1 MFSRGIKNG
10 KPGIFSEKDPINL
23 NILGIEEENLLLKVV
38 LKITLWKLLDRD
50 ERKMEWKRE
59 KNFAWKSEQLITE
72 IIAVGTAIYL
82 GTSSSKKKS
91 RKCFST
97 ECSFI

>member
-23 NILGIEEENLLLKVV
+23 NILGIEEENLLLKAV

-59 KNFAWKSEQLITE
+59 KKKFRLEKR
-72 IIAVGTAIYL
+72 AINYWNYCSRDGDIL
-82 GTSSSKKKS
+82 GNK
-91 RKCFST
+91 
-97 ECSFI
+97 